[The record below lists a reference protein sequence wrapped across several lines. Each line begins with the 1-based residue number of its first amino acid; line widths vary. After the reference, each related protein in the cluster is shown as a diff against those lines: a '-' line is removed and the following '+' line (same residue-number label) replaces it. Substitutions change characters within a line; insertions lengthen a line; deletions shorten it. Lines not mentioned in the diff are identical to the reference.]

1 MLLKLKYRFVGFLL
15 LSLIFILL
23 LFSMI
28 FNFVLC
34 GYLEDYYKQLTR
46 AQLRRAAFSTQSFLD
61 TLYVIINGAASNLAL
76 ETISEFAISENKG
89 KDFSESELVDLRK
102 NSKFVID
109 SVKVN
114 KKYRQYLYNFMI
126 NLKNDTLFEEFAF
139 FDFEGRII
147 VSTRHENNMDFG
159 HSEANTNYFKKAIED
174 YKQKQLKFIGWYSN
188 LSEGISAEVAI
199 RSRQSEKKA
208 FAIIVPVYSPEDKL
222 VCGYLAGYLLND
234 VLADS
239 FDRFRFGFYKRGNFI
254 YIDPNNIAVNP
265 FEEYNEIGRVSSKFL
280 NVLKDVFSKPPL
292 LSNTPTEV
300 AVYTIDRIFF
310 TEMGEECYYTL
321 LPITS
326 KLGEKSGILIAR
338 LPYKDIYGVI
348 SSLRFQYILYSVL
361 GVIALSMV
369 LLARIDRVISFRLN
383 AIRVLVQD
391 MAKGNLAKDYALE
404 GLDDSDYFSDELS
417 MLSLQVVKMKKAISV
432 AIASVLRN
440 ISYVN
445 KASLEVASS
454 SQNLS
459 SSALQQASA
468 LEEMAANV
476 EQIASGVNMSANN
489 SYETEQIAL
498 KTNESSQVGGKAVEE
513 SVIAMQDIVEKVS
526 VIEEI
531 ARKTNLLALNA
542 AIEAARAGDE
552 GKGFAVVA
560 SEIRKLADLSKI
572 SALEIG
578 ELVEDNS
585 KIATE
590 AGVIFKEM
598 LPEIEET
605 ANLVKKISE
614 GSSKQSDQIAQFK
627 MALDQVGEVVQSS
640 ASSSEQLSSMSD
652 KMLEKSKELR
662 KSVLFFKIKDSKIEN
677 LEDDDNYDFRLMDCP
692 ENSFKDENQNFK
704 SNGISILN
712 NTGHNSHL
720 SIEDETPVR
729 TINKRVDP
737 KKAID
742 IADKDLNFDDD
753 FSEF

>member
-15 LSLIFILL
+15 LFLIFILL

-46 AQLRRAAFSTQSFLD
+46 AQVRRAAFSTQSFLD

-76 ETISEFAISENKG
+76 ETISEFAISENRG
-89 KDFSESELVDLRK
+89 KDFSESELIDLRK

-109 SVKVN
+109 SVKVS
-114 KKYRQYLYNFMI
+114 KKYRRYLYNFMSD
-126 NLKNDTLFEEFAF
+126 LKNDTFFEEFAF

-159 HSEANTNYFKKAIED
+159 HSEANTNYFKRAVED
-174 YKQKQLKFIGWYSN
+174 YRQNQLKFIGWYSN

-234 VLADS
+234 ILADS

-254 YIDPNNIAVNP
+254 YVDPNNIAVNP
-265 FEEYNEIGRVSSKFL
+265 FEEYNETSRVSSKFL
-280 NVLKDVFSKPPL
+280 NTLKDVFSKPPL
-292 LSNTPTEV
+292 LSNIPTEV
-300 AVYTIDRIFF
+300 SVYTIDRIFLS
-310 TEMGEECYYTL
+310 EMGEECYYAL
-321 LPITS
+321 LPISS
-326 KLGEKSGILIAR
+326 KLGEKSGVLIAR

-348 SSLRFQYILYSVL
+348 SSLKFQYLLYSVL
-361 GVIALSMV
+361 GIAVLSFV
-369 LLARIDRVISFRLN
+369 LLMRIDKIISFRLN
-383 AIRVLVQD
+383 SIRVLVQD
-391 MAKGNLAKDYALE
+391 MVKGNLDKDYALD
-404 GLDDSDYFSDELS
+404 DDSVFDELG

-468 LEEMAANV
+468 LEEMSANV

-498 KTNESSQVGGKAVEE
+498 KTNENSQIGGRAVEE

-585 KIATE
+585 KVATE

-662 KSVLFFKIKDSKIEN
+662 KSVLFFKIKDSTIEN
-677 LEDDDNYDFRLMDCP
+677 LEDDEYDFRLMDCL
-692 ENSFKDENQNFK
+692 ENSFKDENQNLK
-704 SNGISILN
+704 SNEVLTLN
-712 NTGHNSHL
+712 GNRNNNSL
-720 SIEDETPVR
+720 DIESEPSVR

>member
-15 LSLIFILL
+15 LFLIFILL
-23 LFSMI
+23 LFSTI

-46 AQLRRAAFSTQSFLD
+46 AQVRRAAFSLQSFLD
-61 TLYVIINGAASNLAL
+61 TLHVIINGAASNLAL
-76 ETISEFAISENKG
+76 ETISEFAMSENRG
-89 KDFSESELVDLRK
+89 KDFSESELIDLRK
-102 NSKFVID
+102 NPKFVID
-109 SVKVN
+109 SVKVS
-114 KKYRQYLYNFMI
+114 KKYRQYLYNFMA

-159 HSEANTNYFKKAIED
+159 HSEANTNYFKKAVED
-174 YKQKQLKFIGWYSN
+174 YRQNQLKFIGWYSN

-199 RSRQSEKKA
+199 RSKQSEKKA

-234 VLADS
+234 IVADS

-254 YIDPNNIAVNP
+254 YVDPNNIAVNP
-265 FEEYNEIGRVSSKFL
+265 FEEYNETSRVSSKFL
-280 NVLKDVFSKPPL
+280 NVLKDVFSKPPFP
-292 LSNTPTEV
+292 SNIASEV
-300 AVYTIDRIFF
+300 SVYTIDRILLS
-310 TEMGEECYYTL
+310 EMGEDCYYAM
-321 LPITS
+321 LPISS
-326 KLGEKSGILIAR
+326 KLGEKSGVLIAR

-361 GVIALSMV
+361 GIIALSIV
-369 LLARIDRVISFRLN
+369 LSIRIDRIISFRLN

-391 MAKGNLAKDYALE
+391 MVKGNLDKDYAL
-404 GLDDSDYFSDELS
+404 DDDENTLDELG
-417 MLSLQVVKMKKAISV
+417 MLSLQLLNEKAISV
-432 AIASVLRN
+432 AISSVLRN

-468 LEEMAANV
+468 LEEMSANV

-498 KTNESSQVGGKAVEE
+498 KTNENSQIGGRAVEE

-585 KIATE
+585 KVATE

-677 LEDDDNYDFRLMDCP
+677 PENDDYDFRLIDCP
-692 ENSFKDENQNFK
+692 ENSFKDENQNLK
-704 SNGISILN
+704 SNGISTSN
-712 NTGHNSHL
+712 ASGHNNYSL
-720 SIEDETPVR
+720 DIESESSVR

>member
-1 MLLKLKYRFVGFLL
+1 MLLKLKYSFVGFLL
-15 LSLIFILL
+15 LFLIFILL

-28 FNFVLC
+28 FNFILC

-76 ETISEFAISENKG
+76 ETVSEFAISENRG

-109 SVKVN
+109 TVKVD
-114 KKYRQYLYNFMI
+114 KKYRQYVYNFMA
-126 NLKNDTLFEEFAF
+126 NLKNDTFFEEFAF

-159 HSEANTNYFKKAIED
+159 HSEANANYFKKAIED
-174 YKQKQLKFIGWYSN
+174 YKQNQLKFIGWYSN

-234 VLADS
+234 ILADS

-254 YIDPNNIAVNP
+254 YVDPNNIAVNP
-265 FEEYNEIGRVSSKFL
+265 FEEYNETSRVSSKFL

-292 LSNTPTEV
+292 LSSVPTEV
-300 AVYTIDRIFF
+300 SVYTIDRILFS
-310 TEMGEECYYTL
+310 EMGEECYYAL
-321 LPITS
+321 LPISS
-326 KLGEKSGILIAR
+326 KLGEKSGVLIAR

-348 SSLRFQYILYSVL
+348 SSLKIQYVLYSVL
-361 GVIALSMV
+361 GIIVLSIV
-369 LLARIDRVISFRLN
+369 LLMRIDKIISFRLN
-383 AIRVLVQD
+383 KIRVLVQD
-391 MAKGNLAKDYALE
+391 MVNGNLDKDYAL
-404 GLDDSDYFSDELS
+404 DDDEFFDELG
-417 MLSLQVVKMKKAISV
+417 MLSVQVVKMKKAISG

-468 LEEMAANV
+468 LEEMSANV

-498 KTNESSQVGGKAVEE
+498 KTNENSQIGGKAVEE
-513 SVIAMQDIVEKVS
+513 SVIAMHDIVEKVS

-585 KIATE
+585 KVATE
-590 AGVIFKEM
+590 AGMIFKEM

-614 GSSKQSDQIAQFK
+614 GSSNQSDQIAQFK

-677 LEDDDNYDFRLMDCP
+677 LEDGDYDFRAIDCP

-704 SNGISILN
+704 SNEISTLN
-712 NTGHNSHL
+712 GSRHNNYSL
-720 SIEDETPVR
+720 SIEDESSIR

>member
-1 MLLKLKYRFVGFLL
+1 M
-15 LSLIFILL
+15 
-23 LFSMI
+23 
-28 FNFVLC
+28 
-34 GYLEDYYKQLTR
+34 
-46 AQLRRAAFSTQSFLD
+46 
-61 TLYVIINGAASNLAL
+61 
-76 ETISEFAISENKG
+76 
-89 KDFSESELVDLRK
+89 
-102 NSKFVID
+102 
-109 SVKVN
+109 
-114 KKYRQYLYNFMI
+114 
-126 NLKNDTLFEEFAF
+126 
-139 FDFEGRII
+139 
-147 VSTRHENNMDFG
+147 
-159 HSEANTNYFKKAIED
+159 
-174 YKQKQLKFIGWYSN
+174 
-188 LSEGISAEVAI
+188 
-199 RSRQSEKKA
+199 
-208 FAIIVPVYSPEDKL
+208 
-222 VCGYLAGYLLND
+222 
-234 VLADS
+234 
-239 FDRFRFGFYKRGNFI
+239 
-254 YIDPNNIAVNP
+254 
-265 FEEYNEIGRVSSKFL
+265 
-280 NVLKDVFSKPPL
+280 NVLKDVFSKPPFP
-292 LSNTPTEV
+292 SNIASEV
-300 AVYTIDRIFF
+300 SVYTIDRILLS
-310 TEMGEECYYTL
+310 EMGEDCYYAM
-321 LPITS
+321 LPISS
-326 KLGEKSGILIAR
+326 KLGEKSGVLIAR

-361 GVIALSMV
+361 GIIALSIV
-369 LLARIDRVISFRLN
+369 LSIRIDRIISFRLN

-391 MAKGNLAKDYALE
+391 MVKGNLDKDYAL
-404 GLDDSDYFSDELS
+404 DDDENTLDELG

-432 AIASVLRN
+432 AISSVLRN

-468 LEEMAANV
+468 LEEMSANV

-498 KTNESSQVGGKAVEE
+498 KTNENSQIGGRAVEE

-585 KIATE
+585 KVATE

-677 LEDDDNYDFRLMDCP
+677 PENDDYDFRLIDCP
-692 ENSFKDENQNFK
+692 ENSFKDENQNLK
-704 SNGISILN
+704 SNGIPTSN
-712 NTGHNSHL
+712 ASGHNNYSL
-720 SIEDETPVR
+720 DIESESSVR

-737 KKAID
+737 KKLSILL
-742 IADKDLNFDDD
+742 IRI
-753 FSEF
+753 

>member
-15 LSLIFILL
+15 LFLIFILL

-46 AQLRRAAFSTQSFLD
+46 AQVRRAAFSTQSFLD

-89 KDFSESELVDLRK
+89 KDFSESELIDLRK

-109 SVKVN
+109 SVKVS
-114 KKYRQYLYNFMI
+114 KKYRQYLYNFMS
-126 NLKNDTLFEEFAF
+126 NLKNDTCFEEFAF

-159 HSEANTNYFKKAIED
+159 HSEANTNYFKRAVED
-174 YKQKQLKFIGWYSN
+174 YRQNQLKFIGWYSN

-234 VLADS
+234 ILADS

-254 YIDPNNIAVNP
+254 YVDPNNIAVNP
-265 FEEYNEIGRVSSKFL
+265 FEEYNETSRVSSKFL
-280 NVLKDVFSKPPL
+280 NTLKDVFSKPPL
-292 LSNTPTEV
+292 LSNIPTEV
-300 AVYTIDRIFF
+300 SVYTIDKIFLS
-310 TEMGEECYYTL
+310 EMGEECYYAL
-321 LPITS
+321 LPISS
-326 KLGEKSGILIAR
+326 KLGEKSGVLIAR

-348 SSLRFQYILYSVL
+348 SSLKFQYLLYSVL
-361 GVIALSMV
+361 GIAVLSLV
-369 LLARIDRVISFRLN
+369 LLMRIDKIISFRLN
-383 AIRVLVQD
+383 SIRVLVQD
-391 MAKGNLAKDYALE
+391 MVKGNLDKDYALD
-404 GLDDSDYFSDELS
+404 DDSFFDELG

-468 LEEMAANV
+468 LEEMSANV
-476 EQIASGVNMSANN
+476 EQIASGVSMSANN

-498 KTNESSQVGGKAVEE
+498 KTNENSQIGGRAVEE

-585 KIATE
+585 KVATE

-662 KSVLFFKIKDSKIEN
+662 KSVLFFKIKDSTIEN
-677 LEDDDNYDFRLMDCP
+677 LEDDEYDFRLMDCLD
-692 ENSFKDENQNFK
+692 NSFKDENQNLK
-704 SNGISILN
+704 SNEVSTLN
-712 NTGHNSHL
+712 GNKINNSL
-720 SIEDETPVR
+720 DIESESSVR

>member
-15 LSLIFILL
+15 LFLIFILL

-46 AQLRRAAFSTQSFLD
+46 AQVRRAAFSTQSFLD

-76 ETISEFAISENKG
+76 ETISEFAISENRG

-109 SVKVN
+109 SVKVS
-114 KKYRQYLYNFMI
+114 KKYRQYLYNFMS
-126 NLKNDTLFEEFAF
+126 NLKNDTFFEEFAF

-159 HSEANTNYFKKAIED
+159 HSEANTNYFKKAVED
-174 YKQKQLKFIGWYSN
+174 YKQHQLKFIGWYSN

-199 RSRQSEKKA
+199 RSKQSEKKA

-254 YIDPNNIAVNP
+254 YVDPNNIAVNP
-265 FEEYNEIGRVSSKFL
+265 FEEYNETSRVSSKFL

-292 LSNTPTEV
+292 SSNVSTEV
-300 AVYTIDRIFF
+300 SVYTIDRIFLS
-310 TEMGEECYYTL
+310 EMEEECYYAL
-321 LPITS
+321 LPISS
-326 KLGEKSGILIAR
+326 KLGDKSGVLIAR

-361 GVIALSMV
+361 GIVVLSLV
-369 LLARIDRVISFRLN
+369 LLIRIDKIISFRLN

-391 MAKGNLAKDYALE
+391 MVKGNLDKDYAL
-404 GLDDSDYFSDELS
+404 DDDNVFDELG

-468 LEEMAANV
+468 LEEMSANV

-498 KTNESSQVGGKAVEE
+498 KTNENSHIGGKAVEE

-585 KIATE
+585 RVATE

-662 KSVLFFKIKDSKIEN
+662 KSVLFFKIKDSTIEN
-677 LEDDDNYDFRLMDCP
+677 LEEDDYDFRLMDCL
-692 ENSFKDENQNFK
+692 ENSFKDENKNLK
-704 SNGISILN
+704 SNGISTLN
-712 NTGHNSHL
+712 GSRHNNHSL
-720 SIEDETPVR
+720 DIESEPSVR

>member
-15 LSLIFILL
+15 LFLIFILL

-46 AQLRRAAFSTQSFLD
+46 AQVRRAAFSTQSLLD

-76 ETISEFAISENKG
+76 ETISEFAMSENRG

-114 KKYRQYLYNFMI
+114 KKYRQYLYNFMSS
-126 NLKNDTLFEEFAF
+126 LKNDTFFEELAF

-159 HSEANTNYFKKAIED
+159 HSEANTNYFKKAVED
-174 YKQKQLKFIGWYSN
+174 YRQNHLKFVGWYSN

-234 VLADS
+234 VLANS

-254 YIDPNNIAVNP
+254 YVDPNNIAVNP
-265 FEEYNEIGRVSSKFL
+265 FEEYNETSRVSSKFL
-280 NVLKDVFSKPPL
+280 NILKDVFSKPPV

-300 AVYTIDRIFF
+300 SVYTIDRILLSD
-310 TEMGEECYYTL
+310 MGEECYYAL
-321 LPITS
+321 LPISS
-326 KLGEKSGILIAR
+326 KLGEKSGVLIAR

-348 SSLRFQYILYSVL
+348 SSLKLKYVLYSVL
-361 GVIALSMV
+361 GIIV
-369 LLARIDRVISFRLN
+369 LGIILLMRIDKIISFRLN
-383 AIRVLVQD
+383 TIRVLVQD
-391 MAKGNLAKDYALE
+391 MVNGDLDKDYAL
-404 GLDDSDYFSDELS
+404 DDEDFFDELG
-417 MLSLQVVKMKKAISV
+417 MLSLQVVKMKKAISL

-468 LEEMAANV
+468 LEEMSANV

-498 KTNESSQVGGKAVEE
+498 KTNESSQIGGKAVEE

-585 KIATE
+585 KVATE

-640 ASSSEQLSSMSD
+640 AASSEQLSSMSD

-662 KSVLFFKIKDSKIEN
+662 KSVLFFKIKDSRIEN
-677 LEDDDNYDFRLMDCP
+677 LEDGDYDFRLMDCP
-692 ENSFKDENQNFK
+692 ENSLKDENQNLK
-704 SNGISILN
+704 SNGILTSNGSRHN
-712 NTGHNSHL
+712 NHSLT
-720 SIEDETPVR
+720 IEGEPTR
-729 TINKRVDP
+729 AINKRVDP

-742 IADKDLNFDDD
+742 VADKDLNFDDD

>member
-15 LSLIFILL
+15 LFLIFILL

-46 AQLRRAAFSTQSFLD
+46 AQVRRAAFSTQSFLD

-76 ETISEFAISENKG
+76 ETISEFAISENRG
-89 KDFSESELVDLRK
+89 KDFSESELIDLRK

-109 SVKVN
+109 SVKVS
-114 KKYRQYLYNFMI
+114 KKYRRYLYNFMSD
-126 NLKNDTLFEEFAF
+126 LKNDTFFEEFAF

-159 HSEANTNYFKKAIED
+159 HSEANTNYFKRAVED
-174 YKQKQLKFIGWYSN
+174 YRQNQLKFIGWYSN

-234 VLADS
+234 ILADS

-254 YIDPNNIAVNP
+254 YVDPNNIAVNP
-265 FEEYNEIGRVSSKFL
+265 FEEYNETSRVSSKFL
-280 NVLKDVFSKPPL
+280 NILKDVFSKPPL
-292 LSNTPTEV
+292 LSNIPTEV
-300 AVYTIDRIFF
+300 SVYTIDRIFLS
-310 TEMGEECYYTL
+310 EMGEECYYAL
-321 LPITS
+321 LPISS
-326 KLGEKSGILIAR
+326 KLGEKSGVLIAR

-348 SSLRFQYILYSVL
+348 SSLKFQYLLYSVL
-361 GVIALSMV
+361 GIAVLSFV
-369 LLARIDRVISFRLN
+369 LLMRIDKIISFRLN
-383 AIRVLVQD
+383 SIRVLVQD
-391 MAKGNLAKDYALE
+391 MVKGNLDKDYALD
-404 GLDDSDYFSDELS
+404 DDSVFDELG

-468 LEEMAANV
+468 LEEMSANV

-498 KTNESSQVGGKAVEE
+498 KTNENSQIGGRAVEE

-585 KIATE
+585 KVATE

-662 KSVLFFKIKDSKIEN
+662 KSVLFFKIKDSTIEN
-677 LEDDDNYDFRLMDCP
+677 LEDDEYDFRLMDCL
-692 ENSFKDENQNFK
+692 ENSFKDENQNLK
-704 SNGISILN
+704 SNEVLTLN
-712 NTGHNSHL
+712 GNRNNNSL
-720 SIEDETPVR
+720 DIESEPSVR

>member
-1 MLLKLKYRFVGFLL
+1 MLLKLKYSFVGFLL
-15 LSLIFILL
+15 LFLIFILL

-28 FNFVLC
+28 FNFILC

-76 ETISEFAISENKG
+76 ETVSEFAISENRG

-109 SVKVN
+109 TVKVD
-114 KKYRQYLYNFMI
+114 KKYRQYVYNFMA
-126 NLKNDTLFEEFAF
+126 NLKNDTFFEEFAF

-159 HSEANTNYFKKAIED
+159 HSEANANYFKKAIED
-174 YKQKQLKFIGWYSN
+174 YKQNQLKFIGWYSN

-234 VLADS
+234 ILADS

-254 YIDPNNIAVNP
+254 YVDPNNIAVNP
-265 FEEYNEIGRVSSKFL
+265 FEEYNETSRVSSKFL

-292 LSNTPTEV
+292 LSSVPTEV
-300 AVYTIDRIFF
+300 SVYTIDRILFS
-310 TEMGEECYYTL
+310 EMGEECYYAL
-321 LPITS
+321 LPISS
-326 KLGEKSGILIAR
+326 KLGEKSGVLIAR

-348 SSLRFQYILYSVL
+348 SSLKIQYVLYSVL
-361 GVIALSMV
+361 GIIVLSIV
-369 LLARIDRVISFRLN
+369 LLMRIDKIISFRLN
-383 AIRVLVQD
+383 KIRVLVQD
-391 MAKGNLAKDYALE
+391 MVNGNLDKDYAL
-404 GLDDSDYFSDELS
+404 DDDEFFDELG
-417 MLSLQVVKMKKAISV
+417 MLSLQVVKMKKAISG

-468 LEEMAANV
+468 LEEMSANV

-498 KTNESSQVGGKAVEE
+498 KTNENSQIGGKAVEE
-513 SVIAMQDIVEKVS
+513 SVIAMHDIVEKVS

-585 KIATE
+585 KVATE

-614 GSSKQSDQIAQFK
+614 GSSNQSDQIAQFK

-677 LEDDDNYDFRLMDCP
+677 LGEGDYDFRAIDCP

-704 SNGISILN
+704 SNEISTLN
-712 NTGHNSHL
+712 GSRHNNYSL
-720 SIEDETPVR
+720 SIEDESSIR

>member
-15 LSLIFILL
+15 LFLIFILL
-23 LFSMI
+23 LFSTI

-46 AQLRRAAFSTQSFLD
+46 AQVRRAAFSLQSFLD
-61 TLYVIINGAASNLAL
+61 TLHVIINGAASNLAL
-76 ETISEFAISENKG
+76 ETISEFAMSENRG
-89 KDFSESELVDLRK
+89 KDFSESELIDLRK
-102 NSKFVID
+102 NPKFVID
-109 SVKVN
+109 SVKVS
-114 KKYRQYLYNFMI
+114 KKYRQYLYNFMA

-139 FDFEGRII
+139 FDFEGRVI

-159 HSEANTNYFKKAIED
+159 HSEANTNYFKKAVED
-174 YKQKQLKFIGWYSN
+174 YRQNQLKFIGWYSN

-199 RSRQSEKKA
+199 RSKQSEKKA

-234 VLADS
+234 IVADS

-254 YIDPNNIAVNP
+254 YVDPNNIAVNP
-265 FEEYNEIGRVSSKFL
+265 FEEYNETSRVSSKFL
-280 NVLKDVFSKPPL
+280 NVLKDVFSKPPFP
-292 LSNTPTEV
+292 SNIASEV
-300 AVYTIDRIFF
+300 SVYTIDRILLS
-310 TEMGEECYYTL
+310 EMGEDCYYAM
-321 LPITS
+321 LPISS
-326 KLGEKSGILIAR
+326 KLGEKSGVLIAR

-361 GVIALSMV
+361 GIIALSIV
-369 LLARIDRVISFRLN
+369 LSIRIDRVISFRLN

-391 MAKGNLAKDYALE
+391 MVKGNLDKDYAL
-404 GLDDSDYFSDELS
+404 DDENTLDELG

-432 AIASVLRN
+432 AISSVLRN

-468 LEEMAANV
+468 LEEMSANV

-498 KTNESSQVGGKAVEE
+498 KTNENSQIGGRAVEE

-585 KIATE
+585 KVATE

-677 LEDDDNYDFRLMDCP
+677 PENDDYDFRLIDCP
-692 ENSFKDENQNFK
+692 ENSFKDENQNLK
-704 SNGISILN
+704 SNGISTSN
-712 NTGHNSHL
+712 ASGHNNYSL
-720 SIEDETPVR
+720 DIESESSVR

>member
-15 LSLIFILL
+15 LFLIFILL

-28 FNFVLC
+28 FKFILC

-76 ETISEFAISENKG
+76 ETISEFAISENRG

-109 SVKVN
+109 TVKVD
-114 KKYRQYLYNFMI
+114 KKYRQYVYNFMI
-126 NLKNDTLFEEFAF
+126 NLKNDTFFEEFAF

-174 YKQKQLKFIGWYSN
+174 YKQNQLKFIGWYSN

-234 VLADS
+234 ILADS

-254 YIDPNNIAVNP
+254 YVDPNNIAVNP
-265 FEEYNEIGRVSSKFL
+265 FEEYNETSRVSSKFL
-280 NVLKDVFSKPPL
+280 NILKDVFSKPPL
-292 LSNTPTEV
+292 LSSIPTEV
-300 AVYTIDRIFF
+300 SVYTIDRILFS
-310 TEMGEECYYTL
+310 EMGEECYYAL
-321 LPITS
+321 LPINS
-326 KLGEKSGILIAR
+326 KLGEKGGVLIAR

-348 SSLRFQYILYSVL
+348 SSIKLQYVLYSIL
-361 GVIALSMV
+361 GIILLSIV
-369 LLARIDRVISFRLN
+369 LLMRIDRVISFRLN
-383 AIRVLVQD
+383 TIRVLVQD
-391 MAKGNLAKDYALE
+391 MVKGNLDKDYAL
-404 GLDDSDYFSDELS
+404 DDDEFFDELS
-417 MLSLQVVKMKKAISV
+417 MLSLQVVKMKKAISG

-468 LEEMAANV
+468 LEEMSANV

-498 KTNESSQVGGKAVEE
+498 KTNESSQIGGKAVEE

-585 KIATE
+585 KVATE

-677 LEDDDNYDFRLMDCP
+677 LEDGDYDFRAMDCP
-692 ENSFKDENQNFK
+692 ENSFKEDENQNFK
-704 SNGISILN
+704 SSEIATLNGSRHN
-712 NTGHNSHL
+712 NYSL
-720 SIEDETPVR
+720 SIEDESPMK

-742 IADKDLNFDDD
+742 VADKDLNFDDD

>member
-1 MLLKLKYRFVGFLL
+1 MLLKLKYSFVGFLL
-15 LSLIFILL
+15 LFLIFILL

-46 AQLRRAAFSTQSFLD
+46 AQVRRAAFSTQSFLD

-76 ETISEFAISENKG
+76 ETISEFAISENRG
-89 KDFSESELVDLRK
+89 KDFSESELIDLRK

-109 SVKVN
+109 SVKVS
-114 KKYRQYLYNFMI
+114 KKYRQHLYNFMS
-126 NLKNDTLFEEFAF
+126 NLKNDTFFEEFAF

-159 HSEANTNYFKKAIED
+159 HSEANTNYFKKAVED
-174 YKQKQLKFIGWYSN
+174 YRQNQLKFIGWYSN
-188 LSEGISAEVAI
+188 LSEGIAAEVAI
-199 RSRQSEKKA
+199 RSRQSEKKS

-254 YIDPNNIAVNP
+254 YVDPNNIAVNP
-265 FEEYNEIGRVSSKFL
+265 FEEYNETSRVSSKFL

-292 LSNTPTEV
+292 LSNIPTEV
-300 AVYTIDRIFF
+300 SVYTIDRIFLS
-310 TEMGEECYYTL
+310 EMGEECYYAL
-321 LPITS
+321 LPIGS

-348 SSLRFQYILYSVL
+348 SSLRLQYILYSVL
-361 GVIALSMV
+361 GIIVLSFV
-369 LLARIDRVISFRLN
+369 LLIRIDKIISFRLN
-383 AIRVLVQD
+383 TIRVLVQD
-391 MAKGNLAKDYALE
+391 MVKGNLNKDYAL
-404 GLDDSDYFSDELS
+404 DDDDVFDELG

-468 LEEMAANV
+468 LEEMSANV

-498 KTNESSQVGGKAVEE
+498 KTNENSQIGGKAVEE

-585 KIATE
+585 RVATE

-662 KSVLFFKIKDSKIEN
+662 KSVLFFKIKDSTIEN
-677 LEDDDNYDFRLMDCP
+677 LEEDDYDFRLMDCP
-692 ENSFKDENQNFK
+692 GNSFNKDENQNLK
-704 SNGISILN
+704 SNEISTSN
-712 NTGHNSHL
+712 GSGGHNNYSL
-720 SIEDETPVR
+720 DIENEPSVR
-729 TINKRVDP
+729 SINKRVDP

>member
-15 LSLIFILL
+15 LFLIFILL

-46 AQLRRAAFSTQSFLD
+46 AQVRRAAFSTQSFLD

-76 ETISEFAISENKG
+76 ETISEFAISENRG
-89 KDFSESELVDLRK
+89 KDFSESELIDLRK

-109 SVKVN
+109 SVKVS
-114 KKYRQYLYNFMI
+114 KKYRQYLYNFMS
-126 NLKNDTLFEEFAF
+126 NLKNDTFFEEFAF

-159 HSEANTNYFKKAIED
+159 HSEANTNYFKRAVED
-174 YKQKQLKFIGWYSN
+174 YRQNQLKFIGWYSN

-234 VLADS
+234 ILADS

-254 YIDPNNIAVNP
+254 YVDPNNIAVNP
-265 FEEYNEIGRVSSKFL
+265 FEEYNETSRVSSKFL
-280 NVLKDVFSKPPL
+280 NTLKDVFSKPPL
-292 LSNTPTEV
+292 LSNIPTEV
-300 AVYTIDRIFF
+300 SVYTIDKIFLS
-310 TEMGEECYYTL
+310 EMGEECYYAL
-321 LPITS
+321 LPISS

-348 SSLRFQYILYSVL
+348 SSLKFQYLLYSLLGIAVL
-361 GVIALSMV
+361 SLV
-369 LLARIDRVISFRLN
+369 LLMRIDKIISFRLN
-383 AIRVLVQD
+383 SIRVLVQD
-391 MAKGNLAKDYALE
+391 MVKGNLDKDYALD
-404 GLDDSDYFSDELS
+404 DDSFFDELG

-468 LEEMAANV
+468 LEEMSANV

-498 KTNESSQVGGKAVEE
+498 RTNENSQIGGRAVEE

-585 KIATE
+585 KVATE

-662 KSVLFFKIKDSKIEN
+662 KSVLFFKIKDSTIEN
-677 LEDDDNYDFRLMDCP
+677 LEDDEYDFRLMDCLD
-692 ENSFKDENQNFK
+692 NSFKDENPNLK
-704 SNGISILN
+704 SNEVSNLN
-712 NTGHNSHL
+712 GNRNNNSL
-720 SIEDETPVR
+720 DIESESSVR

-742 IADKDLNFDDD
+742 IADKNLNFDDD

>member
-1 MLLKLKYRFVGFLL
+1 MLLKLKYSFVGFLL
-15 LSLIFILL
+15 LFLIFILL

-28 FNFVLC
+28 FNFILC

-76 ETISEFAISENKG
+76 ETVSEFAISENRG

-109 SVKVN
+109 TVKVD
-114 KKYRQYLYNFMI
+114 KKYRQYVYNFMA
-126 NLKNDTLFEEFAF
+126 NLKNDTFFEEFAF

-159 HSEANTNYFKKAIED
+159 HSEANANYFKKAIED
-174 YKQKQLKFIGWYSN
+174 YKQNQLKFIGWYSN

-234 VLADS
+234 ILADS

-254 YIDPNNIAVNP
+254 YVDPNNIAVNP
-265 FEEYNEIGRVSSKFL
+265 FEEYNETSRVSSKFL

-292 LSNTPTEV
+292 LSSIPTEV
-300 AVYTIDRIFF
+300 SVYTIDRILFS
-310 TEMGEECYYTL
+310 EMGEECYYAL
-321 LPITS
+321 LPISS
-326 KLGEKSGILIAR
+326 KLGEKSGVLIAR

-348 SSLRFQYILYSVL
+348 SSLKIQYVLYSVL
-361 GVIALSMV
+361 GIIVLSVV
-369 LLARIDRVISFRLN
+369 LLMRIDKIISFRLN
-383 AIRVLVQD
+383 KIRVLVQD
-391 MAKGNLAKDYALE
+391 MVNGNLDKDYAL
-404 GLDDSDYFSDELS
+404 DDDEFFDELG
-417 MLSLQVVKMKKAISV
+417 MLSLQVVKMKKAISG

-468 LEEMAANV
+468 LEEMSANV

-498 KTNESSQVGGKAVEE
+498 KTNENSQIGGKAVEE
-513 SVIAMQDIVEKVS
+513 SVIAMHDIVEKVS

-585 KIATE
+585 KVATE

-614 GSSKQSDQIAQFK
+614 GSSNQSDQIAQFK

-677 LEDDDNYDFRLMDCP
+677 LGEGDYDFRAINCP

-704 SNGISILN
+704 SNEISTLN
-712 NTGHNSHL
+712 GSRHNNYSL
-720 SIEDETPVR
+720 SIEDESSIR

>member
-1 MLLKLKYRFVGFLL
+1 MLLKLKYGFVGFLL
-15 LSLIFILL
+15 LFLIFILL

-46 AQLRRAAFSTQSFLD
+46 AQVRRAAFSTQSFLD

-76 ETISEFAISENKG
+76 ETISEFAISENRG
-89 KDFSESELVDLRK
+89 KDFSESELIDLRK

-109 SVKVN
+109 SVKVS
-114 KKYRQYLYNFMI
+114 KKYRQHLYNFMS
-126 NLKNDTLFEEFAF
+126 NLKNDTFFEEFAF

-159 HSEANTNYFKKAIED
+159 HSEANTNYFKKAVED
-174 YKQKQLKFIGWYSN
+174 YRQSQLKFIGWYSN
-188 LSEGISAEVAI
+188 LSEGIAAEVAI

-254 YIDPNNIAVNP
+254 YVDPNNIAVNP
-265 FEEYNEIGRVSSKFL
+265 FEEYNETSRVSSKFL

-292 LSNTPTEV
+292 LSNIPTEV
-300 AVYTIDRIFF
+300 SVYTIDRIFMS
-310 TEMGEECYYTL
+310 EMGEECYYAL
-321 LPITS
+321 LPIGS
-326 KLGEKSGILIAR
+326 KLGEKSGVLIAR

-348 SSLRFQYILYSVL
+348 SSLRLHYILYSVL
-361 GVIALSMV
+361 GIIVLSFV
-369 LLARIDRVISFRLN
+369 LLTRIDKIISFRLN
-383 AIRVLVQD
+383 TIRVLVQD
-391 MAKGNLAKDYALE
+391 MVKGNLNKDYAF
-404 GLDDSDYFSDELS
+404 DDDNVFDELG

-468 LEEMAANV
+468 LEEMSANV

-498 KTNESSQVGGKAVEE
+498 KTNENSQIGGKAVEE

-585 KIATE
+585 RVATE

-640 ASSSEQLSSMSD
+640 ASNSEQLSSMSD

-662 KSVLFFKIKDSKIEN
+662 KSVIFFKIKDSTIEN
-677 LEDDDNYDFRLMDCP
+677 LEEDDYDFRLMDCP
-692 ENSFKDENQNFK
+692 ENSFNKDENQNLK
-704 SNGISILN
+704 SNEISISN
-712 NTGHNSHL
+712 GSGGHNNYSL
-720 SIEDETPVR
+720 DIENEPSVR
-729 TINKRVDP
+729 SINKRVDP

>member
-15 LSLIFILL
+15 LFLIFILL

-46 AQLRRAAFSTQSFLD
+46 AQVRRAAFSTQSFLD

-89 KDFSESELVDLRK
+89 KDFSESELIDLRK

-109 SVKVN
+109 SVKVS
-114 KKYRQYLYNFMI
+114 KKYRQYLYNFMS
-126 NLKNDTLFEEFAF
+126 NLKNDTCFEEFAF
-139 FDFEGRII
+139 FDFEGRVI

-159 HSEANTNYFKKAIED
+159 HSEANTNYFKRAVED
-174 YKQKQLKFIGWYSN
+174 YRQNQLKFIGWYSN

-234 VLADS
+234 ILADS

-254 YIDPNNIAVNP
+254 YVDPNNIAVNP
-265 FEEYNEIGRVSSKFL
+265 FEEYNETSRVSSKFL
-280 NVLKDVFSKPPL
+280 NTLKDVFSKPPL
-292 LSNTPTEV
+292 LSNIPTEV
-300 AVYTIDRIFF
+300 SVYTIDKIFLS
-310 TEMGEECYYTL
+310 EMGEECYYAL
-321 LPITS
+321 LPISS
-326 KLGEKSGILIAR
+326 KLGEKSGVLIAR

-348 SSLRFQYILYSVL
+348 SSLKFQYLLYSVL
-361 GVIALSMV
+361 GIAVLSLV
-369 LLARIDRVISFRLN
+369 LLMRIDKIISFRLN
-383 AIRVLVQD
+383 SIRVLVQD
-391 MAKGNLAKDYALE
+391 MVKGNLDKDYALD
-404 GLDDSDYFSDELS
+404 DDSFFDELG

-468 LEEMAANV
+468 LEEMSANV
-476 EQIASGVNMSANN
+476 EQIASGVSMSANN

-498 KTNESSQVGGKAVEE
+498 KTNENSQIGGRAVEE

-585 KIATE
+585 KVATE

-662 KSVLFFKIKDSKIEN
+662 KSVLFFKIKDSTIEN
-677 LEDDDNYDFRLMDCP
+677 LEDDEYDFRLMDCLD
-692 ENSFKDENQNFK
+692 NSFKDENQNLK
-704 SNGISILN
+704 SNEVSTLN
-712 NTGHNSHL
+712 GNRNNNSL
-720 SIEDETPVR
+720 DIESESSVR

>member
-15 LSLIFILL
+15 LFLVFILL

-46 AQLRRAAFSTQSFLD
+46 AQVRRAAFSTQSFLD
-61 TLYVIINGAASNLAL
+61 TLYVIISGAASNLAL
-76 ETISEFAISENKG
+76 ETISEFAISENRG
-89 KDFSESELVDLRK
+89 KDFSESELIDLRK
-102 NSKFVID
+102 SQKFVID
-109 SVKVN
+109 SVKVS
-114 KKYRQYLYNFMI
+114 KKYRQCLYNFMS
-126 NLKNDTLFEEFAF
+126 NLKNDTFFEEFAF

-159 HSEANTNYFKKAIED
+159 HSEANTNYFKKAVED
-174 YKQKQLKFIGWYSN
+174 YRQNQLKFIGWYSN

-234 VLADS
+234 ILADS

-254 YIDPNNIAVNP
+254 YVDPNNIAVNP
-265 FEEYNEIGRVSSKFL
+265 FEEYNETSRVSSKFL
-280 NVLKDVFSKPPL
+280 NILKDVFSKPPL
-292 LSNTPTEV
+292 LSNVPTEV
-300 AVYTIDRIFF
+300 SVYTIDRILFS
-310 TEMGEECYYTL
+310 EMGEECYYAL
-321 LPITS
+321 LPISS
-326 KLGEKSGILIAR
+326 KLGEKSGVLIAR
-338 LPYKDIYGVI
+338 IPYKDIYGAI

-361 GVIALSMV
+361 GIIILSII
-369 LLARIDRVISFRLN
+369 LLIRIDKIISFRLN
-383 AIRVLVQD
+383 TVRVLVQD
-391 MAKGNLAKDYALE
+391 MVKGNLDKDYAL
-404 GLDDSDYFSDELS
+404 DDGDGESFDELG
-417 MLSLQVVKMKKAISV
+417 MLSLQVVKMKKAISS

-468 LEEMAANV
+468 LEEMSANV
-476 EQIASGVNMSANN
+476 EQIASGVSMSANN

-498 KTNESSQVGGKAVEE
+498 KTNENSHIGGKAVEE

-585 KIATE
+585 KVATE

-677 LEDDDNYDFRLMDCP
+677 LEDGDYDFRLIDCP
-692 ENSFKDENQNFK
+692 ENSLKDENQNFK
-704 SNGISILN
+704 SNEISTLN
-712 NTGHNSHL
+712 GATRYKNHSL
-720 SIEDETPVR
+720 SIEDEPSLR

>member
-15 LSLIFILL
+15 LFLIFILL
-23 LFSMI
+23 LFSTI

-46 AQLRRAAFSTQSFLD
+46 AQVRRAAFSLQSFLD
-61 TLYVIINGAASNLAL
+61 TLHVIINGAASNLAL
-76 ETISEFAISENKG
+76 ETISEFAMSENRG
-89 KDFSESELVDLRK
+89 KDFSESELIDLRK
-102 NSKFVID
+102 NPKFVID
-109 SVKVN
+109 SVKVS
-114 KKYRQYLYNFMI
+114 KKYRQYLYNFMA

-159 HSEANTNYFKKAIED
+159 HSEANTNYFKKAVED
-174 YKQKQLKFIGWYSN
+174 YRQNQLKFIGWYSN

-199 RSRQSEKKA
+199 RSKQSEKKA

-234 VLADS
+234 IVADS

-254 YIDPNNIAVNP
+254 YVDPNNIAVNP
-265 FEEYNEIGRVSSKFL
+265 FEEYNETSRVSSKFL
-280 NVLKDVFSKPPL
+280 NVLKDVFSKPPFP
-292 LSNTPTEV
+292 SNIASEV
-300 AVYTIDRIFF
+300 SVYTIDRILLS
-310 TEMGEECYYTL
+310 EMGEDCYYAM
-321 LPITS
+321 LPISS
-326 KLGEKSGILIAR
+326 KLGEKSGVLIAR

-361 GVIALSMV
+361 GIIALSIV
-369 LLARIDRVISFRLN
+369 LSIRIDRIISFRLN

-391 MAKGNLAKDYALE
+391 MVKGNLDKDYAL
-404 GLDDSDYFSDELS
+404 DDENTLDELG

-432 AIASVLRN
+432 AISSVLRN

-468 LEEMAANV
+468 LEEMSANV

-498 KTNESSQVGGKAVEE
+498 KTNENSQIGGRAVEE

-585 KIATE
+585 KVATE

-677 LEDDDNYDFRLMDCP
+677 PENDDYDFRLIDCP
-692 ENSFKDENQNFK
+692 ENSFKDENQNLK
-704 SNGISILN
+704 SNGISTSN
-712 NTGHNSHL
+712 ANGHNNYSL
-720 SIEDETPVR
+720 DIESESSVR

>member
-15 LSLIFILL
+15 LFLIFILL
-23 LFSMI
+23 LFSTI

-46 AQLRRAAFSTQSFLD
+46 AQVRRAAFSLQSFLD
-61 TLYVIINGAASNLAL
+61 TLHVIINGAASNLAL
-76 ETISEFAISENKG
+76 ETISEFAMSENRG
-89 KDFSESELVDLRK
+89 KDFSESELIDLRK
-102 NSKFVID
+102 NPKFVID
-109 SVKVN
+109 SVKVS
-114 KKYRQYLYNFMI
+114 KKYRQYLYNFMA

-139 FDFEGRII
+139 FDFEGRVI

-159 HSEANTNYFKKAIED
+159 HSEANTNYFKKAVED
-174 YKQKQLKFIGWYSN
+174 YRQNQLKFIGWYSN

-199 RSRQSEKKA
+199 RSKQSEKKA

-234 VLADS
+234 IVADS

-254 YIDPNNIAVNP
+254 YVDPNNIAVNP
-265 FEEYNEIGRVSSKFL
+265 FEEYNETSRVSSKFL
-280 NVLKDVFSKPPL
+280 NVLKDVFSKPPFP
-292 LSNTPTEV
+292 SNIASEV
-300 AVYTIDRIFF
+300 SVYTIDRILLS
-310 TEMGEECYYTL
+310 EMGEDCYYAM
-321 LPITS
+321 LPISS
-326 KLGEKSGILIAR
+326 KLGEKSGVLIAR

-361 GVIALSMV
+361 GIIALSIV
-369 LLARIDRVISFRLN
+369 LSIRIDRIISFRLN

-391 MAKGNLAKDYALE
+391 MVKGNLDKDYAL
-404 GLDDSDYFSDELS
+404 DDENTLDELG

-432 AIASVLRN
+432 AISSVLRN

-468 LEEMAANV
+468 LEEMSANV

-498 KTNESSQVGGKAVEE
+498 KTNENSQIGGRAVEE

-585 KIATE
+585 KVATE

-677 LEDDDNYDFRLMDCP
+677 PENDDYDFRLIDCP
-692 ENSFKDENQNFK
+692 ENSFKDENQNLK
-704 SNGISILN
+704 SNGISTSN
-712 NTGHNSHL
+712 ASGHNNYSL
-720 SIEDETPVR
+720 DIESESSVR

>member
-15 LSLIFILL
+15 LFLIFILL

-46 AQLRRAAFSTQSFLD
+46 AQVRRAAFSTQSFLD

-89 KDFSESELVDLRK
+89 KDFSESELIDLRK

-114 KKYRQYLYNFMI
+114 KKYRQYLYNFMS
-126 NLKNDTLFEEFAF
+126 NLKNDTCFEEFAF

-159 HSEANTNYFKKAIED
+159 HSEANTNYFKRAVED
-174 YKQKQLKFIGWYSN
+174 YRQNQLKFIGWYSN

-234 VLADS
+234 ILADS

-254 YIDPNNIAVNP
+254 YVDPNNIAVNP
-265 FEEYNEIGRVSSKFL
+265 FEEYNETSRVSSKFL
-280 NVLKDVFSKPPL
+280 NTLKDVFSKPPL
-292 LSNTPTEV
+292 LSNIPTEV
-300 AVYTIDRIFF
+300 SVYTIDKIFLS
-310 TEMGEECYYTL
+310 EMGEECYYAL
-321 LPITS
+321 LPISS
-326 KLGEKSGILIAR
+326 KLGEKSGVLIAR

-348 SSLRFQYILYSVL
+348 SSLKFQYLLYSVL
-361 GVIALSMV
+361 GIVVLSLV
-369 LLARIDRVISFRLN
+369 LLMRIDKIISFRLN
-383 AIRVLVQD
+383 SIRVLVQD
-391 MAKGNLAKDYALE
+391 MVKGNLDKDYALD
-404 GLDDSDYFSDELS
+404 DDSFFDELG

-468 LEEMAANV
+468 LEEMSANV

-498 KTNESSQVGGKAVEE
+498 KTNENSQIGGRAVEE

-585 KIATE
+585 KVATE

-662 KSVLFFKIKDSKIEN
+662 KSVLFFKIKDSTIEN
-677 LEDDDNYDFRLMDCP
+677 LEDDEYDFRLMDCLD
-692 ENSFKDENQNFK
+692 NSFKDENQNLK
-704 SNGISILN
+704 SNEVSTLN
-712 NTGHNSHL
+712 GNRNNNSL
-720 SIEDETPVR
+720 DIESESSVR

>member
-15 LSLIFILL
+15 LFLIFILL

-28 FNFVLC
+28 FKFILC

-76 ETISEFAISENKG
+76 ETISEFAISENRG
-89 KDFSESELVDLRK
+89 KDFSESELVGLRK

-109 SVKVN
+109 TVKVD
-114 KKYRQYLYNFMI
+114 KKYRQYVYNFMI
-126 NLKNDTLFEEFAF
+126 NLKNDTFFEEFAF

-174 YKQKQLKFIGWYSN
+174 YKQNQLKFIGWYSN

-234 VLADS
+234 ILADS

-254 YIDPNNIAVNP
+254 YVDPNNIAVNP
-265 FEEYNEIGRVSSKFL
+265 FEEYNETSRVSSKFL
-280 NVLKDVFSKPPL
+280 NILKDVFSKPPL
-292 LSNTPTEV
+292 LSSIPTEV
-300 AVYTIDRIFF
+300 SVYTIDRILFS
-310 TEMGEECYYTL
+310 EMGEECYYAL
-321 LPITS
+321 LPINS
-326 KLGEKSGILIAR
+326 KLGEKGGVLIAR

-348 SSLRFQYILYSVL
+348 SSIKLQYVLYSIL
-361 GVIALSMV
+361 GIILLSIV
-369 LLARIDRVISFRLN
+369 LLMRIDRVISFRLN
-383 AIRVLVQD
+383 TIRVLVQD
-391 MAKGNLAKDYALE
+391 MVKGNLDKDYAL
-404 GLDDSDYFSDELS
+404 DDDEFFDELS
-417 MLSLQVVKMKKAISV
+417 MLSLQVVKMKKAISG

-468 LEEMAANV
+468 LEEMSANV

-498 KTNESSQVGGKAVEE
+498 KTNESSQIGGKAVEE

-585 KIATE
+585 KVATE

-677 LEDDDNYDFRLMDCP
+677 LEDGDYAFRAMDCP
-692 ENSFKDENQNFK
+692 ENSFKEDENQNFK
-704 SNGISILN
+704 SSEIATLNGSRHN
-712 NTGHNSHL
+712 NYSL
-720 SIEDETPVR
+720 SIEDESSMK

-742 IADKDLNFDDD
+742 VADKDLNFDDD

>member
-15 LSLIFILL
+15 LFLIFILL

-28 FNFVLC
+28 FKFILC

-76 ETISEFAISENKG
+76 ETISEFAISENRG

-114 KKYRQYLYNFMI
+114 KKYRKYLYNFMS
-126 NLKNDTLFEEFAF
+126 NLKNDTFFEEFAF

-174 YKQKQLKFIGWYSN
+174 YKQNQLKFIGWYSN

-234 VLADS
+234 VLADN
-239 FDRFRFGFYKRGNFI
+239 FDRFRFGFYKRGNFV
-254 YIDPNNIAVNP
+254 YVDPNNIAVNP
-265 FEEYNEIGRVSSKFL
+265 FEEYNETSRVSSKFL
-280 NVLKDVFSKPPL
+280 NILKDVFSKPPL
-292 LSNTPTEV
+292 LSNIPTEV
-300 AVYTIDRIFF
+300 SVYTIDRILFS
-310 TEMGEECYYTL
+310 EMGEECYYAL
-321 LPITS
+321 LPISS
-326 KLGEKSGILIAR
+326 KLGEKGGVLIAR
-338 LPYKDIYGVI
+338 IPYKDIYGVI
-348 SSLRFQYILYSVL
+348 SSLKFQYILYSVL
-361 GVIALSMV
+361 GIIVLSII
-369 LLARIDRVISFRLN
+369 LLMRIDKIISFRLN
-383 AIRVLVQD
+383 TIRVLVQD
-391 MAKGNLAKDYALE
+391 MVKGNLDKDYAL
-404 GLDDSDYFSDELS
+404 DDGDFFDELG
-417 MLSLQVVKMKKAISV
+417 MLSLQVVKMKKAISG

-468 LEEMAANV
+468 LEEMSANV

-498 KTNESSQVGGKAVEE
+498 KTNENSQIGGKAVEE

-585 KIATE
+585 KVATE
-590 AGVIFKEM
+590 AGIIFKEM

-662 KSVLFFKIKDSKIEN
+662 KSVLFFKIKNSKIEN
-677 LEDDDNYDFRLMDCP
+677 MEDDDYDFRAMDCP

-704 SNGISILN
+704 SNEIPTLN
-712 NTGHNSHL
+712 GNRHNNYSL
-720 SIEDETPVR
+720 SIEDEPPIR

>member
-15 LSLIFILL
+15 LFLIFILL
-23 LFSMI
+23 LFSAI

-46 AQLRRAAFSTQSFLD
+46 AQVRRAAFSTQSLLD
-61 TLYVIINGAASNLAL
+61 TLYVIISGAASNLAL
-76 ETISEFAISENKG
+76 ETISEFAISENRG
-89 KDFSESELVDLRK
+89 KDFSESELIDLRK
-102 NSKFVID
+102 SQKFVID
-109 SVKVN
+109 SVKVS
-114 KKYRQYLYNFMI
+114 KKYRQCLYNFMS
-126 NLKNDTLFEEFAF
+126 NLKNDTFFEEFAF

-159 HSEANTNYFKKAIED
+159 HSEANTNYFKKAVED
-174 YKQKQLKFIGWYSN
+174 YRQNQLKFIGWYSN

-234 VLADS
+234 ILADS

-254 YIDPNNIAVNP
+254 YVDPNNIAVNP
-265 FEEYNEIGRVSSKFL
+265 FEEYNETSRVSSKFL
-280 NVLKDVFSKPPL
+280 NILKDVFSKPPL
-292 LSNTPTEV
+292 LSNIPTEV
-300 AVYTIDRIFF
+300 SVYTIDRMLFS
-310 TEMGEECYYTL
+310 EMGEECYYAL

-326 KLGEKSGILIAR
+326 KLGEKSGVLIAR
-338 LPYKDIYGVI
+338 IPYKDIYGAI
-348 SSLRFQYILYSVL
+348 SSLRFHYILYSVL
-361 GVIALSMV
+361 GIIILSII
-369 LLARIDRVISFRLN
+369 LLIRIDKIISFRLN
-383 AIRVLVQD
+383 TVRVLVQD
-391 MAKGNLAKDYALE
+391 MVKGNLDKDYALDD
-404 GLDDSDYFSDELS
+404 GNDDSFDELA
-417 MLSLQVVKMKKAISV
+417 MLSLQVVKMKKAISS

-468 LEEMAANV
+468 LEEMSANV
-476 EQIASGVNMSANN
+476 EQIASGVSMSANN

-498 KTNESSQVGGKAVEE
+498 KTNENSHIGGKAVEE

-585 KIATE
+585 KVATE

-662 KSVLFFKIKDSKIEN
+662 KSVLFFKIKDSNIEN
-677 LEDDDNYDFRLMDCP
+677 LEDGDYDFRLIDCP
-692 ENSFKDENQNFK
+692 ENSLKDENQNFK
-704 SNGISILN
+704 SNEISTLN
-712 NTGHNSHL
+712 GSRYKNHSL
-720 SIEDETPVR
+720 SIEDEPSLR

>member
-15 LSLIFILL
+15 LFLIFILL

-46 AQLRRAAFSTQSFLD
+46 AQVRRAAFSTQSFLD

-76 ETISEFAISENKG
+76 ETISEFAISENRG
-89 KDFSESELVDLRK
+89 KDFSESELIDLRK

-109 SVKVN
+109 SVKVS
-114 KKYRQYLYNFMI
+114 KKYRQYLYNFMS
-126 NLKNDTLFEEFAF
+126 NLKNDTFFEEFAF

-159 HSEANTNYFKKAIED
+159 HSEANTNYFKRAVED
-174 YKQKQLKFIGWYSN
+174 YRQNQLKFIGWYSN

-234 VLADS
+234 ILADS

-254 YIDPNNIAVNP
+254 YVDPNNIAVNP
-265 FEEYNEIGRVSSKFL
+265 FEEYNETSRVSSKFL
-280 NVLKDVFSKPPL
+280 NTLKDVFSKPPL
-292 LSNTPTEV
+292 LSNIPTEV
-300 AVYTIDRIFF
+300 SVYTIDKIFLS
-310 TEMGEECYYTL
+310 EMGEECYYAL
-321 LPITS
+321 LPISS
-326 KLGEKSGILIAR
+326 KLGEKSGVLIAR

-348 SSLRFQYILYSVL
+348 SSLKFQYLLYSLLGIAVL
-361 GVIALSMV
+361 SLV
-369 LLARIDRVISFRLN
+369 LLMRIDKIISFRLN
-383 AIRVLVQD
+383 SIRVLVQD
-391 MAKGNLAKDYALE
+391 MVKGNLDKDYALD
-404 GLDDSDYFSDELS
+404 DDSFFDELG

-468 LEEMAANV
+468 LEEMSANV

-498 KTNESSQVGGKAVEE
+498 KTNENSQIGGRAVEE

-585 KIATE
+585 KVATE

-662 KSVLFFKIKDSKIEN
+662 KSVLFFKIKDSTIEN
-677 LEDDDNYDFRLMDCP
+677 LEDDEYDFRLMDCLD
-692 ENSFKDENQNFK
+692 NSFKDENPNLK
-704 SNGISILN
+704 SNEVSNLN
-712 NTGHNSHL
+712 GNRNNNSL
-720 SIEDETPVR
+720 DIESESSVR

-742 IADKDLNFDDD
+742 IADKNLNFDDD

>member
-1 MLLKLKYRFVGFLL
+1 MLLKLKYSFVGFLL
-15 LSLIFILL
+15 LFLIFILL

-28 FNFVLC
+28 FNFILC

-76 ETISEFAISENKG
+76 ETVSEFAISENRG

-109 SVKVN
+109 TVKVD
-114 KKYRQYLYNFMI
+114 KKYRQYVYNFMA
-126 NLKNDTLFEEFAF
+126 NLKNDTFFEEFAF

-159 HSEANTNYFKKAIED
+159 HSEANANYFKKAIED
-174 YKQKQLKFIGWYSN
+174 YKQNQLKFIGWYSN

-234 VLADS
+234 ILADS

-254 YIDPNNIAVNP
+254 YVDPNNIAVNP
-265 FEEYNEIGRVSSKFL
+265 FEEYNETSRVSSKFL

-292 LSNTPTEV
+292 LSSVPTEV
-300 AVYTIDRIFF
+300 SVYTIDRILFS
-310 TEMGEECYYTL
+310 EMGEECYYAL
-321 LPITS
+321 LPISS
-326 KLGEKSGILIAR
+326 KLGEKSGVLIAR

-348 SSLRFQYILYSVL
+348 SSLKIQYVLYSVL
-361 GVIALSMV
+361 GIIVLSIV
-369 LLARIDRVISFRLN
+369 LLMRIDKIISFRLN
-383 AIRVLVQD
+383 KIRVLVQD
-391 MAKGNLAKDYALE
+391 MVNGNLDKDYAL
-404 GLDDSDYFSDELS
+404 DDDEFFDELG
-417 MLSLQVVKMKKAISV
+417 MLSLQVVKMKKAISG

-468 LEEMAANV
+468 LEEMSANV

-498 KTNESSQVGGKAVEE
+498 KTNENSQIGGKAVEE
-513 SVIAMQDIVEKVS
+513 SVIAMHDIVEKVS

-585 KIATE
+585 RVATE

-614 GSSKQSDQIAQFK
+614 GSSNQSDQIAQFK

-677 LEDDDNYDFRLMDCP
+677 LGEGDYDFRAIDCP

-704 SNGISILN
+704 SNEISTLN
-712 NTGHNSHL
+712 GSRHNNYSL
-720 SIEDETPVR
+720 SIEDESSIR

>member
-15 LSLIFILL
+15 LFLIFILL

-61 TLYVIINGAASNLAL
+61 TLYVIVSGAASNLAL
-76 ETISEFAISENKG
+76 ETISEFAIYENRG
-89 KDFSESELVDLRK
+89 KDFSESELIDLRK
-102 NSKFVID
+102 NPKFVID

-114 KKYRQYLYNFMI
+114 KKYRQYLYNFMA
-126 NLKNDTLFEEFAF
+126 NLKNDTFFEEFAF

-159 HSEANTNYFKKAIED
+159 HSEANTNYFKKAVED
-174 YKQKQLKFIGWYSN
+174 YKQDQLKFIGWYSN

-254 YIDPNNIAVNP
+254 YVDPNNIAVNP
-265 FEEYNEIGRVSSKFL
+265 FEEYNEISRVSSKFL
-280 NVLKDVFSKPPL
+280 NTLKDVFSKPPL
-292 LSNTPTEV
+292 LSNIPTEV
-300 AVYTIDRIFF
+300 SVYTIDRIFF
-310 TEMGEECYYTL
+310 PEMGEECYYAL
-321 LPITS
+321 LPISS
-326 KLGEKSGILIAR
+326 KLGEKGGVLIAR

-348 SSLRFQYILYSVL
+348 SSIRFQYVLYSAL
-361 GVIALSMV
+361 GIILLSIV

-391 MAKGNLAKDYALE
+391 MVNGSLDKDYALDV
-404 GLDDSDYFSDELS
+404 GDDFSDELS
-417 MLSLQVVKMKKAISV
+417 MLSLRVVKMKKAISV

-468 LEEMAANV
+468 LEEMSANV

-498 KTNESSQVGGKAVEE
+498 KTNENSHIGGKAVEE

-585 KIATE
+585 KVATE

-677 LEDDDNYDFRLMDCP
+677 LEDGEYDFRLMDCP
-692 ENSFKDENQNFK
+692 EDSFKDENQDLK
-704 SNGISILN
+704 SNGISTLN
-712 NTGHNSHL
+712 GSRHNNHSL
-720 SIEDETPVR
+720 SIESEPSVR
-729 TINKRVDP
+729 AINKRVDP

>member
-15 LSLIFILL
+15 LFLIFILL

-46 AQLRRAAFSTQSFLD
+46 AQVRRAAFSTQSFLD

-89 KDFSESELVDLRK
+89 KDFSESELIDLRK

-109 SVKVN
+109 SVKVS
-114 KKYRQYLYNFMI
+114 KKYRQYLYNFMS
-126 NLKNDTLFEEFAF
+126 NLKNDTCFEEFAF

-159 HSEANTNYFKKAIED
+159 HSEANTNYFKRAVED
-174 YKQKQLKFIGWYSN
+174 YRQNQLKFIGWYSN

-234 VLADS
+234 ILADS

-254 YIDPNNIAVNP
+254 YVDPNNIAVNP
-265 FEEYNEIGRVSSKFL
+265 FEEYNETSRVSSKFL
-280 NVLKDVFSKPPL
+280 NTLKDVFSKPPL
-292 LSNTPTEV
+292 LSNIPTEV
-300 AVYTIDRIFF
+300 SVYTIDKIFLS
-310 TEMGEECYYTL
+310 EMGEECYYAL
-321 LPITS
+321 LPISS
-326 KLGEKSGILIAR
+326 KLGEKSGVLIAR

-348 SSLRFQYILYSVL
+348 SSLKFQYLLYSVL
-361 GVIALSMV
+361 GIAVLSLV
-369 LLARIDRVISFRLN
+369 LLMRIDKIISFRLN
-383 AIRVLVQD
+383 SIRVLVQD
-391 MAKGNLAKDYALE
+391 MVKGNLDKDYALD
-404 GLDDSDYFSDELS
+404 DDSFFDELG

-468 LEEMAANV
+468 LEEMSANV

-498 KTNESSQVGGKAVEE
+498 KTNENSQIGGRAVEE

-585 KIATE
+585 KVATE

-662 KSVLFFKIKDSKIEN
+662 KSVLFFKIKDSTIEN
-677 LEDDDNYDFRLMDCP
+677 LEDDEYDFRLMDCLD
-692 ENSFKDENQNFK
+692 NSFKDENQNLK
-704 SNGISILN
+704 SNEVSTLN
-712 NTGHNSHL
+712 GNRNNNSL
-720 SIEDETPVR
+720 DIESESSVK